1 VLNNCFNPMLVLFD
15 IDGTLVHAGGAGR
28 AALESA
34 MVEIYGTAGP
44 IDELPF
50 DGLTDPQIACTLL
63 SAAGF
68 DEGSI
73 DKGLDLLWVSYLNC
87 LRSELI
93 ACRDDMKAYPGVL
106 SLLDALDEI
115 GVTLGLVTGNILGGA
130 HGKLE
135 ACGLGGRFLFGAFG
149 SDAADR
155 NDLPPIAID
164 RAFTE
169 TGIHF
174 APEETW
180 IVGDTPQDIACAKAS
195 ELRVL
200 AVATGR
206 FSVAELKEAGA
217 DWAVPSLDHT
227 ADVMTILTSSSR
239 AK

>member
-1 VLNNCFNPMLVLFD
+1 MLVLFD

-34 MVEIYGTAGP
+34 MIEVYGTTGP

-50 DGLTDPQIACTLL
+50 DGLTDPQIAYTLL
-63 SAAGF
+63 SAAGL
-68 DEGSI
+68 DEGSVE
-73 DKGLDLLWVSYLNC
+73 KELDLLWVSYLNC

-93 ACRDDMKAYPGVL
+93 TRQADMKSYPGVL

-115 GVTLGLVTGNILGGA
+115 GATLGLVTGNISGGA

-149 SDAADR
+149 SDAVDR
-155 NDLPPIAID
+155 NDLPPIAIE

-169 TGIHF
+169 TGVHF

-195 ELRVL
+195 GLRVL

-206 FSVAELKEAGA
+206 FSVAELKEADA
-217 DWAVPSLDHT
+217 DWVVPSLDHT

-239 AK
+239 AE